1 MSTPAKILALCL
13 VFASLLLF
21 GFGGR
26 LLKESLAYS
35 ELKQISYA
43 ECRKNPPTSGWYRI
57 TGCRVDLNNSVE
69 ELQNNIPVRAYAPIY
84 AAKDA
89 HQKQTSTFAE
99 VNDSHSMSLLID
111 AFQQEKFHGKS
122 AYDRW
127 FQEHRAQM
135 IVTKD
140 VEGLVYQGIYRPTV
154 DLNAKFAEVSDTD
167 YSQFMM
173 VAEGW
178 KPEPQRAYT
187 ELTIGGACL
196 IVAGRLFLRG
206 RHR

>member
-1 MSTPAKILALCL
+1 MSASAKILALCL

-21 GFGGR
+21 GFGGK

-35 ELKQISYA
+35 ELKRISYE
-43 ECRKNPPTSGWYRI
+43 ECRKNPPTSGWYQI
-57 TGCRVDLNNSVE
+57 TGCRVDLSDSVE

-84 AAKDA
+84 AAQDA
-89 HQKQTSTFAE
+89 QQKRTSIFAE
-99 VNDSHSMSLLID
+99 VNDSRSMSLLLD
-111 AFQQEKFHGKS
+111 AFQQERFHGKS
-122 AYDRW
+122 AYARW

-140 VEGLVYQGIYRPTV
+140 VEGLIYQGIYRPTV

-167 YSQFMM
+167 FSQFTM

-178 KPEPQRAYT
+178 KPDTKRAYT

-196 IVAGRLFLRG
+196 IVAGILFLRD
-206 RHR
+206 RRR